1 MVQWTLS
8 SGRVDSPLLPSTIH
22 RLLSCPVAQLL
33 LLVLL
38 RQVLLVV
45 YLTLVMH
52 EVALVLDE
60 VHHRQRESQSLVM
73 AVVSVLAI
81 GILPILLWI
90 PSLVLYLVS
99 VHELVVASL
108 EPLA

>member
-1 MVQWTLS
+1 M
-8 SGRVDSPLLPSTIH
+8 
-22 RLLSCPVAQLL
+22 
-33 LLVLL
+33 LL

-45 YLTLVMH
+45 CLTLVMH

-60 VHHRQRESQSLVM
+60 VHHRPRWSQSLVV

-81 GILPILLWI
+81 GILPMLLWI

>member
-1 MVQWTLS
+1 M
-8 SGRVDSPLLPSTIH
+8 
-22 RLLSCPVAQLL
+22 AQLL

-38 RQVLLVV
+38 RQMLLVV
-45 YLTLVMH
+45 CLALVMH

-60 VHHRQRESQSLVM
+60 VHHRPRWSQSLVV

-81 GILPILLWI
+81 GILPMLLWI
-90 PSLVLYLVS
+90 PSLVWYLVFA
-99 VHELVVASL
+99 HELVVASL